1 AEFEALVENDSFW
14 SRFVGS
20 QFVSMLVLF
29 ITQLV
34 YRCYQYAD
42 AALAEGFISTAT
54 RRSSILAA
62 AETNGYVG
70 SKPSPS
76 TGPVEISITGTGAP
90 LSIPQYTPFISD
102 D

>member
-1 AEFEALVENDSFW
+1 MSKSTPTKASVQAEFEALVENDSFW

-54 RRSSILAA
+54 RRHQFWPPPRRTVMLVLNRPLPLALWR
-62 AETNGYVG
+62 
-70 SKPSPS
+70 S
-76 TGPVEISITGTGAP
+76 
-90 LSIPQYTPFISD
+90 L
-102 D
+102 